1 MGLNPCLKRFQ
12 VSLVE
17 CPGCWRHF
25 IQDWIAPEGFTNA
38 VGEREAP
45 KLAKVVNA
53 VLIEKNSVFPEQVQ
67 VCGSKV
73 WLAKMKSA
81 LSELDGCPL
90 EVLSAM
96 DGRRTEL

>member
-1 MGLNPCLKRFQ
+1 MLQK
-12 VSLVE
+12 V
-17 CPGCWRHF
+17 
-25 IQDWIAPEGFTNA
+25 FTNA

-53 VLIEKNSVFPEQVQ
+53 VLIEKNTVFPEQVQ

-90 EVLSAM
+90 DVSSAM
-96 DGRRTEL
+96 DGRRTELKKHGFT